1 MTAQSNRKPTLSA
14 LAAVA
19 ALSMAGAALAQT
31 PAFVPPPRTIADI
44 TAILDQQKP
53 DPAKAAALR
62 AAADAQPAPG
72 LAGRA
77 LADFLVKRAEAAE
90 LLGRTR
96 QRLEDLRAALK
107 LARAGQGDLSR
118 ALQYLAVAESNAGNL
133 KTAAEMRAESARSSP
148 RDRKST
154 RLNSSHSQQSRM
166 PSSA

>member
-107 LARAGQGDLSR
+107 LARAEIGR
-118 ALQYLAVAESNAGNL
+118 AHV
-133 KTAAEMRAESARSSP
+133 
-148 RDRKST
+148 
-154 RLNSSHSQQSRM
+154 
-166 PSSA
+166 